1 LAELRVALTGDNGCL
16 ERTVE
21 TRRIVIDVP
30 EEVLSALKTDE
41 KAFARELVMRA
52 ALKRDELGRLGSGW
66 TADLAGVP
74 RVEFLLALGRYRVFP
89 FEAELAE
96 LEALHA

>member
-1 LAELRVALTGDNGCL
+1 MRVALTGDNGCL

-41 KAFARELVMRA
+41 KKGFARELVMRA

-66 TADLAGVP
+66 TAELAGVP
-74 RVEFLLALGRYRVFP
+74 RVEFLLALGRYQVFP
-89 FEAELAE
+89 FVAELAE
-96 LEALHA
+96 VEALHA

>member
-16 ERTVE
+16 ERTME

-30 EEVLSALKTDE
+30 EEVLSAVKTDE
-41 KAFARELVMRA
+41 ETFRRELVMRA
-52 ALKRDELGRLGSGW
+52 ALKLDEVGRLGSGW
-66 TADLAGVP
+66 AADLAGVP
-74 RVEFLLALGRYRVFP
+74 RVEFLLALGRYQVFSL
-89 FEAELAE
+89 EADLAE